1 MLQSS
6 GLQGAGHDLP
16 NNNNNRCL
24 RLQGTQTLGHTL
36 AHRRF
41 TGKALGLND
50 GQGVKVA
57 DSGRGRS
64 EL

>member
-6 GLQGAGHDLP
+6 GLQGGGHDLP
-16 NNNNNRCL
+16 NNNNRCL
-24 RLQGTQTLGHTL
+24 RLPGTQTLGHTL